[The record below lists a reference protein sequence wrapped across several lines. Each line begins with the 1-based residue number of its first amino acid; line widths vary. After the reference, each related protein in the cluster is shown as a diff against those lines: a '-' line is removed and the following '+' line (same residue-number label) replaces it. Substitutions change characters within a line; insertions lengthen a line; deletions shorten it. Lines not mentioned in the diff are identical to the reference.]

1 MVIQTVDFSSQRMSA
16 KRTKILK
23 TKIAQLNTAQV
34 ISKERAGFCS
44 FVRSPK
50 EQNP

>member
-1 MVIQTVDFSSQRMSA
+1 MVIQTVDFSICQPKEQKSL
-16 KRTKILK
+16 KR
-23 TKIAQLNTAQV
+23 KIAQLNTAQV